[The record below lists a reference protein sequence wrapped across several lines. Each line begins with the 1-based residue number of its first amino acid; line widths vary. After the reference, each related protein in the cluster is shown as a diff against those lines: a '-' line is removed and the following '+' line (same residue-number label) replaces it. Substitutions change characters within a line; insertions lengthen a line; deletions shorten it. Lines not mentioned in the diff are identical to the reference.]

1 LEKRFM
7 PRKIKNYLDQVAR
20 WCALSGNTSSFT
32 VPTVEGKGTTTV
44 ANSTNAMLAPIEFT
58 TTSKDTWQEEDSNED
73 Q

>member
-1 LEKRFM
+1 M

-32 VPTVEGKGTTTV
+32 VPTVEGEGTSTV

>member
-1 LEKRFM
+1 M

-32 VPTVEGKGTTTV
+32 VPTVTSTEG
-44 ANSTNAMLAPIEFT
+44 NSTNAMLAPIEFT

>member
-1 LEKRFM
+1 M

-32 VPTVEGKGTTTV
+32 VPTATST
-44 ANSTNAMLAPIEFT
+44 ASNSNSTNAMLAPIEFT

>member
-1 LEKRFM
+1 M

-32 VPTVEGKGTTTV
+32 VPTATSTV